1 MARLDIAAIRA
12 AGAVAQT
19 QEITLPGDAGTVIIR
34 RLAYGDMVEA
44 GNLPSARERN
54 AAAFR
59 LAVVDPPMGD
69 AEIAA
74 LLDDP
79 ALIDVATALGDA
91 INAFNKRTTPAAEV
105 VQAESAAFPAGVA
118 ASDAPDGARPV

>member
-44 GNLPSARERN
+44 GNLPTARERN

-59 LAVVDPPMGD
+59 LAVVDPPMGE
-69 AEIAA
+69 AEISA

-91 INAFNKRTTPAAEV
+91 INTFNRRTTPAAEV
-105 VQAESAAFPAGVA
+105 VKAESAAFPAGV
-118 ASDAPDGARPV
+118 DAPDASGGAGPV